1 VKHTEE
7 EHQPEHRV
15 NPRRYKKLID
25 VQRLNDRPFAAV
37 VAERLKPRERH
48 PDEKDPHTQGI
59 LPSHS
64 RSSWSDD
71 KAEQS
76 RNRPLTKGTTWVQ
89 HNDVVLSSKGEK
101 TFVKL
106 SSCYEIR
113 SQCDQ
118 LSQ

>member
-37 VAERLKPRERH
+37 VAERLKPREGH
-48 PDEKDPHTQGI
+48 PDEKDPHAQGI
-59 LPSHS
+59 LFGHS
-64 RSSWSDD
+64 RSSWPDD

-89 HNDVVLSSKGEK
+89 HDGMVLSTKGYK
-101 TFVKL
+101 TFAKL
-106 SSCYEIR
+106 GSCYAIG
-113 SQCDQ
+113 SQRDE